1 MSLAKW
7 IGLGGAQHGVAAA
20 ASPVKGAADANPAE
34 LAKVSALTP
43 GECKRFGFENVRVQ
57 NYCRLTSTYSLL
69 LLSPS
74 SLLLVWKHLVS

>member
-7 IGLGGAQHGVAAA
+7 IGLGSAQHGAAAA
-20 ASPVKGAADANPAE
+20 ASPVKGAADASPAE

-57 NYCRLTSTYSLL
+57 IIVTLRLLTLYTYALAVAV
-69 LLSPS
+69 
-74 SLLLVWKHLVS
+74 VWKYLVS